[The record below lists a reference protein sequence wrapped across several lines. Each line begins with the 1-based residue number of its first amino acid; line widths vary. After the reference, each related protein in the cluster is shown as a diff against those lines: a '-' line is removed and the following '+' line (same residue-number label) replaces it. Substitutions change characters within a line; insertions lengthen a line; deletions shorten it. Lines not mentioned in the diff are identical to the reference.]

1 MLLGKDGAIKLDYSE
16 LSHLLLKNVII
27 CFFAFQIEGKIT
39 LYNYPNTYLY
49 FFNYSIHKVEQI
61 KAYLDQ
67 MASISEVDWNFFMSK
82 LQRRVIPKKDV
93 FLKLDEIENT
103 ISFIES
109 GVVRLFIPKEDPEK
123 EITFGFSFKNQFI
136 SAYDSFLTQEPSAYQ
151 LQALT
156 ETTLLSITYEDL
168 QAVYK
173 KTQIGNLIGRLTA
186 ERLFLLKSKR
196 EQNLLNLSAEQRYV
210 KLFKERPELLKVIPL
225 KYISSYIG
233 VTAQALSR
241 IRKRL

>member
-1 MLLGKDGAIKLDYSE
+1 MQQIKVYLEQIATISKLDWD
-16 LSHLLLKNVII
+16 
-27 CFFAFQIEGKIT
+27 FFT
-39 LYNYPNTYLY
+39 
-49 FFNYSIHKVEQI
+49 
-61 KAYLDQ
+61 
-67 MASISEVDWNFFMSK
+67 SK
-82 LQRRVIPKKDV
+82 LQRRVIPKKAI
-93 FLKLDEIENT
+93 FLKINDIENN

-109 GVVRLFIPKEDPEK
+109 GVVRLYIPKENPEK

-136 SAYDSFLTQEPSAYQ
+136 SAYDSFLTQKPSAYQ

-156 ETTLLSITYEDL
+156 ETTILSITYGDL

-173 KTQIGNLIGRLTA
+173 TTQIGNLIGRLTA
-186 ERLFLLKSKR
+186 ERLFLLKSSR
-196 EQNLLNLSAEQRYV
+196 EQNLLNLTAEERYM

>member
-1 MLLGKDGAIKLDYSE
+1 L
-16 LSHLLLKNVII
+16 
-27 CFFAFQIEGKIT
+27 Q
-39 LYNYPNTYLY
+39 
-49 FFNYSIHKVEQI
+49 QI

-67 MASISEVDWNFFMSK
+67 IATISNSDWEFFMSK
-82 LQRRVIPKKDV
+82 LQPRIIPKKTI
-93 FLKLDEIENT
+93 FLKINDIENH

-109 GVVRLFIPKEDPEK
+109 GVVRLFIPKENPEK
-123 EITFGFSFKNQFI
+123 EITFGFSFKDQFI
-136 SAYDSFLTQEPSAYQ
+136 SAYDSFLTQKPSAYQ

-156 ETTLLSITYEDL
+156 ETTLLSITYDDL
-168 QAVYK
+168 QDVYK
-173 KTQIGNLIGRLTA
+173 NTQIGNLIGRLTA

-196 EQNLLNLSAEQRYV
+196 EQNLLNLTAEERYM

>member
-1 MLLGKDGAIKLDYSE
+1 M
-16 LSHLLLKNVII
+16 
-27 CFFAFQIEGKIT
+27 
-39 LYNYPNTYLY
+39 
-49 FFNYSIHKVEQI
+49 EQI

-67 MASISEVDWNFFMSK
+67 IAAISNSDWDFFNSK
-82 LQRRVIPKKDV
+82 LRRRIIKKKAV
-93 FLKLDEIENT
+93 FLKLDEIENH

-109 GVVRLFIPKEDPEK
+109 GVVRLYIPKENPEK
-123 EITFGFSFKNQFI
+123 EITFGFSFKDQFV
-136 SAYDSFLTQEPSAYQ
+136 SAYDSFLTQKPSLYQ
-151 LQALT
+151 LQTLT
-156 ETTLLSITYEDL
+156 ETSVLSITYLDL

-173 KTQIGNLIGRLTA
+173 TTQIGNLIGRLTA
-186 ERLFLLKSKR
+186 ERLFLIKSKR
-196 EQNLLNLSAEQRYV
+196 EQNLLNLSAEERYL

>member
-1 MLLGKDGAIKLDYSE
+1 M
-16 LSHLLLKNVII
+16 
-27 CFFAFQIEGKIT
+27 
-39 LYNYPNTYLY
+39 
-49 FFNYSIHKVEQI
+49 EQI

-67 MASISEVDWNFFMSK
+67 IATISQSDWDFFTSK
-82 LQRRVIPKKDV
+82 LQPRFIKKKAV
-93 FLKLDEIENT
+93 FLKLNEIENH

-109 GVVRLFIPKEDPEK
+109 GVVRLFIPKENPDK
-123 EITFGFSFKNQFI
+123 EITFGFSFKDQFI
-136 SAYDSFLTQEPSAYQ
+136 SAYDSFLTQTPSAYQ

-156 ETTLLSITYEDL
+156 DTTLLSITYADL
-168 QAVYK
+168 QEVYK

-186 ERLFLLKSKR
+186 ERLFLIKSKR
-196 EQNLLNLSAEQRYV
+196 EQNLLNLSAEERYM

-241 IRKRL
+241 IRKRI

>member
-1 MLLGKDGAIKLDYSE
+1 M
-16 LSHLLLKNVII
+16 
-27 CFFAFQIEGKIT
+27 Q
-39 LYNYPNTYLY
+39 
-49 FFNYSIHKVEQI
+49 QI

-67 MASISEVDWNFFMSK
+67 IATISDEDWDFFTSK
-82 LQRRVIPKKDV
+82 LRRRVIPKKEN
-93 FLKLDEIENT
+93 FLKLDDIENY

-109 GVVRLFIPKEDPEK
+109 GVVRLYIPKENPEK

-136 SAYDSFLTQEPSAYQ
+136 SAYDSFLTQTPSAYQ

-156 ETTLLSITYEDL
+156 DTTLLSITYNDL
-168 QAVYK
+168 QDVYN

-196 EQNLLNLSAEQRYV
+196 EQNLLNLTAEERYL

-233 VTAQALSR
+233 VTPQALSR

>member
-1 MLLGKDGAIKLDYSE
+1 M
-16 LSHLLLKNVII
+16 
-27 CFFAFQIEGKIT
+27 Q
-39 LYNYPNTYLY
+39 
-49 FFNYSIHKVEQI
+49 QI

-67 MASISEVDWNFFMSK
+67 IASITDADWNFFTSK
-82 LQRRVIPKKDV
+82 LQPRVIAKKTV
-93 FLKLDEIENT
+93 FLKLNETEHT

-109 GVVRLFIPKEDPEK
+109 GVVRLYIPKDDPDK
-123 EITFGFSFKNQFI
+123 EITFGFSFKDQFI
-136 SAYDSFLTQEPSAYQ
+136 SAYDSFLTRKPSAYQ

-156 ETTLLSITYEDL
+156 EVNLLSITYEDL
-168 QAVYK
+168 QAVYST
-173 KTQIGNLIGRLTA
+173 TQIGNLIGRLTA

-196 EQNLLNLSAEQRYV
+196 EQDLLHLSAEQRYI

-241 IRKRL
+241 IRKRV

>member
-1 MLLGKDGAIKLDYSE
+1 M
-16 LSHLLLKNVII
+16 
-27 CFFAFQIEGKIT
+27 Q
-39 LYNYPNTYLY
+39 
-49 FFNYSIHKVEQI
+49 QI

-67 MASISEVDWNFFMSK
+67 IASISATDWAFFTSK

-93 FLKLDEIENT
+93 FLKLNEIENT
-103 ISFIES
+103 ISFIET
-109 GVVRLFIPKEDPEK
+109 GVVRLFIPKEDPDK
-123 EITFGFSFKNQFI
+123 EITFGFTFKNQFV
-136 SAYDSFLTQEPSAYQ
+136 SAYDSFITRQPSAYQ

-156 ETTLLSITYEDL
+156 ETTLLSISYNDL

-173 KTQIGNLIGRLTA
+173 TTQIGNLIGRLTA
-186 ERLFLLKSKR
+186 ERLFLVKSKR
-196 EQNLLNLSAEQRYV
+196 EQNLLNLSAEERYI

>member
-1 MLLGKDGAIKLDYSE
+1 MLTPSLQHNIAHVVLD
-16 LSHLLLKNVII
+16 
-27 CFFAFQIEGKIT
+27 
-39 LYNYPNTYLY
+39 
-49 FFNYSIHKVEQI
+49 QI
-61 KAYLDQ
+61 KEYLNQ
-67 MASISEVDWNFFMSK
+67 IATITTADWDFFMSK
-82 LQRRVIPKKDV
+82 LQRRTIPKKAV
-93 FLKLDEIENT
+93 FLSCQTVENH

-109 GVVRLFIPKEDPEK
+109 GVVRVYIPKENPEK

-136 SAYDSFLTQEPSAYQ
+136 SAYDSFLTQQPSAYE

-156 ETTLLSITYEDL
+156 ETSILSINYVDL
-168 QAVYK
+168 QEVYNN
-173 KTQIGNLIGRLTA
+173 TQIGNLIGRLTA

-196 EQNLLNLSAEQRYV
+196 EQDLLNLSAEERYM

>member
-1 MLLGKDGAIKLDYSE
+1 M
-16 LSHLLLKNVII
+16 
-27 CFFAFQIEGKIT
+27 Q
-39 LYNYPNTYLY
+39 
-49 FFNYSIHKVEQI
+49 QI

-67 MASISEVDWNFFMSK
+67 IATISNEDWAFFTSK
-82 LQRRVIPKKDV
+82 LRHRIISKKEV
-93 FLKLDEIENT
+93 FLKLNQVENH

-109 GVVRLFIPKEDPEK
+109 GVVRLFIPKDNPEK
-123 EITFGFSFKNQFI
+123 EITFGFSFKDQFI

-156 ETTLLSITYEDL
+156 DTSLLSITYNDL
-168 QAVYK
+168 QEVYK
-173 KTQIGNLIGRLTA
+173 TTQIGNLIGRLTA
-186 ERLFLLKSKR
+186 ERLFLLKSSR
-196 EQNLLNLSAEQRYV
+196 EQNLLNLTAEERYI

-241 IRKRL
+241 IRKRIWFDIWNLVSKPFY

>member
-1 MLLGKDGAIKLDYSE
+1 M
-16 LSHLLLKNVII
+16 
-27 CFFAFQIEGKIT
+27 Q
-39 LYNYPNTYLY
+39 
-49 FFNYSIHKVEQI
+49 QI

-67 MASISEVDWNFFMSK
+67 IAAISQSDWDFFTSK
-82 LQRRVIPKKDV
+82 LQRRVIQKKDI
-93 FLKLDEIENT
+93 FLKINTVENH

-109 GVVRLFIPKEDPEK
+109 GVVRLFIPKENPEK
-123 EITFGFSFKNQFI
+123 EITFGFSFKDQFI
-136 SAYDSFLTQEPSAYQ
+136 SAYDSFLTQTPSAYQ

-156 ETTLLSITYEDL
+156 ETTILSITYDDL

-173 KTQIGNLIGRLTA
+173 TTQIGNLIGRLTA

-196 EQNLLNLSAEQRYV
+196 EQNLLNLTAEERYM
-210 KLFKERPELLKVIPL
+210 KLFKERPELIKVIPL

-241 IRKRL
+241 IRRRL

>member
-1 MLLGKDGAIKLDYSE
+1 MIINISLPFPESLYL
-16 LSHLLLKNVII
+16 NV
-27 CFFAFQIEGKIT
+27 QSLVLIE
-39 LYNYPNTYLY
+39 
-49 FFNYSIHKVEQI
+49 VQQI

-67 MASISEVDWNFFMSK
+67 IATISNSDWEFFTSK
-82 LQRRVIPKKDV
+82 LQHRAIPKKAV
-93 FLKLDEIENT
+93 FLKLNAIENH

-109 GVVRLFIPKEDPEK
+109 GVVRLFIPKDNPEK
-123 EITFGFSFKNQFI
+123 EITFGFSFKNQFV

-156 ETTLLSITYEDL
+156 ETTLLSITYDDL

-173 KTQIGNLIGRLTA
+173 TTQIGNLIGRLTA
-186 ERLFLLKSKR
+186 ERLFLLKSSR
-196 EQNLLNLSAEQRYV
+196 EQNLLNLTAEERYL

-233 VTAQALSR
+233 VTAQTLSR
-241 IRKRL
+241 IRKRV